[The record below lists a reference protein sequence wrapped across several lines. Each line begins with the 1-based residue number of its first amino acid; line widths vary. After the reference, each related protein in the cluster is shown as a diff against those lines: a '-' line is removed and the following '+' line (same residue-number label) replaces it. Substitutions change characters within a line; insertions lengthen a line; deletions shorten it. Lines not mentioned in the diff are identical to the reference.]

1 MSFSVSVDA
10 ERLKNL
16 SKNLPKLPKWVIK
29 VGLEAVAEQME
40 KDKQSLKP
48 GAVKYPIQ
56 WTSEK
61 QRRAYFATDGFSKP
75 KGWERPKGYVNQNVP
90 YRRTGNMINDIHFKY
105 GEGGGSDYVTA
116 ETDSPYAQFVVGQYQ
131 QKFHHNTGWRTLE
144 TWMTS
149 NRRKVMGVF
158 RDATTKAVKEFNRW
172 MYGGAPGV

>member
-1 MSFSVSVDA
+1 
-10 ERLKNL
+10 
-16 SKNLPKLPKWVIK
+16 
-29 VGLEAVAEQME
+29 ME

-61 QRRAYFATDGFSKP
+61 QRRAYFATNGF
-75 KGWERPKGYVNQNVP
+75 GAGIP

-131 QKFHHNTGWRTLE
+131 QKFHHNTGWRALE

-158 RDATTKAVKEFNRW
+158 RDATSKAVKEFNRW
-172 MYGGAPGV
+172 MYGGAPGL

>member
-1 MSFSVSVDA
+1 MFTVSVDA

-16 SKNLPKLPKWVIK
+16 RRNLPKLPDYIK
-29 VGLEAVAEQME
+29 AEGLKAVADQMNA
-40 KDKQSLKP
+40 DKASITPSNSTKL
-48 GAVKYPIQ
+48 PIQ
-56 WTSEK
+56 WTSDK
-61 QRRAYFATDGFSKP
+61 QRK
-75 KGWERPKGYVNQNVP
+75 YVMAMLRETNNLP
-90 YRRTGNMINDIHFKY
+90 YKRTGEMVNSINFEY
-105 GEGGGSDYVTA
+105 GKGGGSDYVTA

-131 QKFHHNTGWRTLE
+131 QKFHHNTGWRALE